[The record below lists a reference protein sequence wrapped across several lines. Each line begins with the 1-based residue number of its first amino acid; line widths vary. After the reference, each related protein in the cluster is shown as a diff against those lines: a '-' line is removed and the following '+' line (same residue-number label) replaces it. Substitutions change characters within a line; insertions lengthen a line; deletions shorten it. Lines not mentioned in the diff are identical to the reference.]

1 MRGHERTEAMPSR
14 SPRKRRRR
22 PIRSRP
28 PLVRWLAVATILVVG
43 LLYYRPLKSYL
54 DTKASLEERAAQV
67 RSLRA
72 ERDELARQVAESDT
86 PEALAR
92 RARRLGLVKPGERLF
107 IVKGIDEWRARQKP
121 ATGAATGDEP
131 ITAGER

>member
-1 MRGHERTEAMPSR
+1 M
-14 SPRKRRRR
+14 
-22 PIRSRP
+22 
-28 PLVRWLAVATILVVG
+28 RWLAVATILVVA

-67 RSLRA
+67 SSLRA

-107 IVKGIDEWRARQKP
+107 IVKGIDEWRAARQK
-121 ATGAATGDEP
+121 AETRIGG
-131 ITAGER
+131 GG

>member
-1 MRGHERTEAMPSR
+1 MPSR

-22 PIRSRP
+22 PIRRRS
-28 PLVRWLAVATILVVG
+28 PLVRWLAVATILIVG

-121 ATGAATGDEP
+121 ATGAATGDEL

>member
-1 MRGHERTEAMPSR
+1 MPSR
-14 SPRKRRRR
+14 SPRKRSRRPARRR
-22 PIRSRP
+22 V

-121 ATGAATGDEP
+121 ATRIGD
-131 ITAGER
+131 GG

>member
-1 MRGHERTEAMPSR
+1 MPSR
-14 SPRKRRRR
+14 SPRKRPRRAAR
-22 PIRSRP
+22 RRP

-67 RSLRA
+67 RSIRA

-121 ATGAATGDEP
+121 ITRIGD
-131 ITAGER
+131 GG

>member
-1 MRGHERTEAMPSR
+1 MPSR
-14 SPRKRRRR
+14 SPRKRRPARR
-22 PIRSRP
+22 RA

-121 ATGAATGDEP
+121 ITGAASGDEP
-131 ITAGER
+131 ITAGDR

>member
-1 MRGHERTEAMPSR
+1 MPSR
-14 SPRKRRRR
+14 SPRKRSRRPARRR
-22 PIRSRP
+22 A

-72 ERDELARQVAESDT
+72 ERDELARRSPSPT
-86 PEALAR
+86 RPR
-92 RARRLGLVKPGERLF
+92 RSHGA
-107 IVKGIDEWRARQKP
+107 P
-121 ATGAATGDEP
+121 AGSAS
-131 ITAGER
+131 

>member
-1 MRGHERTEAMPSR
+1 MPSR
-14 SPRKRRRR
+14 SPRKRPRR
-22 PIRSRP
+22 PARRRP

-121 ATGAATGDEP
+121 TTGAAPADEP
-131 ITAGER
+131 VTASDR

>member
-1 MRGHERTEAMPSR
+1 M
-14 SPRKRRRR
+14 
-22 PIRSRP
+22 
-28 PLVRWLAVATILVVG
+28 RWLAVATILVVA

-72 ERDELARQVAESDT
+72 EREELARQVAESDT

-92 RARRLGLVKPGERLF
+92 RARRLGLVNPGERLF
-107 IVKGIDEWRARQKP
+107 IVKGIDEWQARHK
-121 ATGAATGDEP
+121 TGTRIGD
-131 ITAGER
+131 GG

>member
-1 MRGHERTEAMPSR
+1 MPSR
-14 SPRKRRRR
+14 SRSKRPARRSSRRRL
-22 PIRSRP
+22 
-28 PLVRWLAVATILVVG
+28 PLMRWLAVATILVVG

-67 RSLRA
+67 RTLRA
-72 ERDELARQVAESDT
+72 ERDELARMVAESDT

-107 IVKGIDEWRARQKP
+107 IVKGIDEWRARQDS
-121 ATGAATGDEP
+121 TRSGTRIG
-131 ITAGER
+131 GGG

>member
-1 MRGHERTEAMPSR
+1 MPSR
-14 SPRKRRRR
+14 SPRARPRRAARR
-22 PIRSRP
+22 RP

-67 RSLRA
+67 RTLRA

-107 IVKGIDEWRARQKP
+107 IVKGIDEWRARQN
-121 ATGAATGDEP
+121 GADPGDEP
-131 ITAGER
+131 IAAGDR

>member
-1 MRGHERTEAMPSR
+1 VAHAPPNARAMPSR
-14 SPRKRRRR
+14 SPRKPRRVARR
-22 PIRSRP
+22 RP

-121 ATGAATGDEP
+121 ATRIGG
-131 ITAGER
+131 GG

>member
-1 MRGHERTEAMPSR
+1 MPSR
-14 SPRKRRRR
+14 SKRPRRR
-22 PIRSRP
+22 P
-28 PLVRWLAVATILVVG
+28 PLMRWLAVATILVVG

-72 ERDELARQVAESDT
+72 ERDELARKVAESDT

-107 IVKGIDEWRARQKP
+107 IVKGIDEWRARQN
-121 ATGAATGDEP
+121 AGTGAASGDDP
-131 ITAGER
+131 IAADDR

>member
-1 MRGHERTEAMPSR
+1 M
-14 SPRKRRRR
+14 
-22 PIRSRP
+22 
-28 PLVRWLAVATILVVG
+28 RWLAVATILVVA

-107 IVKGIDEWRARQKP
+107 IVKGIDEWRARQN
-121 ATGAATGDEP
+121 GAGSGTRIG
-131 ITAGER
+131 GGG